1 LAEVRALVRLAWPVV
16 LGQLGFTLLG
26 IVDVAMV
33 GRLGEL
39 ELAALAAGHLWTF
52 GVLIPGMALML
63 GLDPIFT
70 QAHGANE
77 PRAMGRTLWRA
88 MLLVVLCSVPIIVG
102 HIYAE
107 EGLRLLQQPEEALDI
122 AAGYS
127 RALAWSVPGILV
139 FQALRQYLLAMGRM
153 MLPTLAV
160 LAANVLNIGLNYALI
175 EGRFGF
181 PAMGAVGC
189 GWATTAVRLLL
200 PAVLLVLGWG
210 EIRSRLPALAG
221 LFRPAAVW
229 ALARQALPVSG
240 QISLEVWA
248 FNAVGVLMGWLGTG
262 ALAAHSVA
270 LNLSV
275 VAWMVIFGIAAAATT
290 RIGNRIGAG
299 LDWVRT
305 AWTAV
310 GLGTV
315 VMSGSAALLLAF
327 PGPLVSVFT
336 KDPGVLAVTLTLLP
350 LAALFQLFDGVQG
363 VIAGALRG
371 AGDVRVP
378 ALLVV
383 VCFWCIGIPA
393 AWWLGIHLDG
403 GPRGVWWGLVLSLI
417 LVACALVVRLWWVG
431 RRGVDRVVL
440 ADA

>member
-189 GWATTAVRLLL
+189 GWAGGKSGAVFR
-200 PAVLLVLGWG
+200 
-210 EIRSRLPALAG
+210 RSRG
-221 LFRPAAVW
+221 SFDRP
-229 ALARQALPVSG
+229 RSG
-240 QISLEVWA
+240 PSH
-248 FNAVGVLMGWLGTG
+248 GRPCR
-262 ALAAHSVA
+262 SVA
-270 LNLSV
+270 RS
-275 VAWMVIFGIAAAATT
+275 AWRCGPSTPWACSW
-290 RIGNRIGAG
+290 GG
-299 LDWVRT
+299 WVPAPSQHT
-305 AWTAV
+305 AW
-310 GLGTV
+310 
-315 VMSGSAALLLAF
+315 
-327 PGPLVSVFT
+327 P
-336 KDPGVLAVTLTLLP
+336 
-350 LAALFQLFDGVQG
+350 
-363 VIAGALRG
+363 
-371 AGDVRVP
+371 
-378 ALLVV
+378 
-383 VCFWCIGIPA
+383 
-393 AWWLGIHLDG
+393 
-403 GPRGVWWGLVLSLI
+403 
-417 LVACALVVRLWWVG
+417 
-431 RRGVDRVVL
+431 
-440 ADA
+440 